1 MEDKKINYQMVLVLK
16 PKLEEKEKDSLFKK
30 IESKLDGL
38 KAEVIS
44 RDHMGIKDMIYKIAG
59 FDRGDYWVW
68 ELEAEKPLII
78 KDFNIFLNREIN
90 IIRYL
95 ILKK

>member
-16 PKLEEKEKDSLFKK
+16 PKLEEKDKDSVFKK
-30 IESKLDGL
+30 IESKLSAL
-38 KAEVIS
+38 KADVIS
-44 RDHMGIKDMIYKIAG
+44 RDHMGQKEMIYKIDG

-68 ELEAEKPLII
+68 ELEALQPLII
-78 KDFNIFLNREIN
+78 KDFNIFLNRETN